1 MRFPDLSAARILP
14 QILMTTLM
22 VSSASAQAQ
31 DAAPF
36 EPMTITHALGE
47 TVLDHRPER
56 IAALDMNDLD
66 FLDSLGVPV
75 AGIPKD
81 FVPHF
86 LSNYAEDSE
95 VKDLGFIV
103 KPDVE
108 KVYELRPDL
117 VLMSPLQAE
126 HYHDISSFA
135 PVVYFDV
142 DYRNSEAGHLDAVIE
157 HYLTLGKIFGKEE
170 AARAGVA
177 ALQDKIA
184 KLRDEID
191 GRPETA
197 LILLHNNGAF
207 SSFGLRSRYGF
218 VFSEFG
224 VTPANDT
231 AETGLHGQP
240 VTNEFIQASDPD
252 ILFIIDRTAVME
264 GRPVLSKD
272 QIANP
277 LLKDTKA
284 WAQDRVL
291 FVDPEAWYVTAA
303 GPTSLSIMLQDVRA
317 AFER

>member
-56 IAALDMNDLD
+56 IAALGMNDLD

-126 HYHDISSFA
+126 HYQDISSFA